1 LAKVL
6 VNGLSSSKV
15 DIRASSESLMEAC
28 VRTGS
33 ISVASIKKIVTRQKP
48 AVQRTLAPIIQKLS
62 VSSTLQTPGSNS
74 QPREDPIEPDVTAK
88 ETNME
93 RASKRNSQTRP
104 SLLPTNNRATSRQ
117 ESTAKILPRSP
128 HRGSANLN
136 PLVATGGAAGIQKS
150 KTALKSMTWPAYPEE
165 PSGDLILCSLKN
177 AWSPLIPPESAK
189 VLFPE
194 GGIKKQD
201 DAMAGTELLSRAIA
215 MDRAEE
221 GLAVMEQIG
230 LIWKWI
236 TFVLCCKDSTV
247 GTQALLQLTSDLV
260 DHLRSMKY
268 EISDSEAM
276 VFVPHLFDKASA
288 AKGRFKDTFLDL
300 IEQIKVEDLLATKLL
315 GPIICIGIIEGS
327 SHPKARLL
335 ACKECQFCVEKVG
348 LTGVGKRGVLVVAK
362 SLSEETLQENKNALL
377 ELMVALVMRMN
388 GDMQRFTRI
397 CGPSLSG
404 KARSLLEE
412 RLKKGGSSASAVV
425 KSRPS
430 VSGPSPLNSIRTS
443 KPTPSTLSK
452 NRSMQSP
459 KPSYGAQPSADV
471 DDEIKDEL
479 PALDLR
485 LGMRPT
491 SVSSATIVRSQT
503 AIPSLNS
510 EPKRDYLGTEDV
522 GKRSADD
529 FGNAIPSP
537 TEEERESLRSTLFTA
552 SSNDSESSLGAA
564 ASLRARLM
572 KIRERN
578 KGGPVP
584 SGENSPSRPDE
595 ADGEAVDSATTPQGY
610 ESQPST
616 FVDATASDL
625 RQGDAHLDSF
635 LTSIR
640 RLLSRDVPLSEEDS
654 EIIECTDVL
663 KSIHAAV
670 SQQPGLAVNMDVD
683 GVSCLRHEI
692 RDNANE
698 VVETLTR

>member
-1 LAKVL
+1 
-6 VNGLSSSKV
+6 
-15 DIRASSESLMEAC
+15 
-28 VRTGS
+28 
-33 ISVASIKKIVTRQKP
+33 
-48 AVQRTLAPIIQKLS
+48 
-62 VSSTLQTPGSNS
+62 
-74 QPREDPIEPDVTAK
+74 
-88 ETNME
+88 
-93 RASKRNSQTRP
+93 
-104 SLLPTNNRATSRQ
+104 
-117 ESTAKILPRSP
+117 
-128 HRGSANLN
+128 
-136 PLVATGGAAGIQKS
+136 
-150 KTALKSMTWPAYPEE
+150 MTWPVYPEE
-165 PSGDLILCSLKN
+165 PSGDLILGALKN
-177 AWSPLIPPESAK
+177 AWAPLIPLESAK

-201 DAMAGTELLSRAIA
+201 DAMAGIELLSRAIA

-221 GLAVMEQIG
+221 GLGIMEQIG

-268 EISDSEAM
+268 EISDSEVM
-276 VFVPHLFDKASA
+276 VFVPHLFEKASA
-288 AKGRFKDTFLDL
+288 AKGRFKDTFLAL
-300 IEQIKVEDLLATKLL
+300 IEQIKTEDFLVTKLL
-315 GPIICIGIIEGS
+315 GPIVCIGIIEGS
-327 SHPKARLL
+327 SYPKARLL
-335 ACKECQFCVEKVG
+335 ACKECQSCVEKVG

-362 SLSEETLQENKNALL
+362 SLSEETLQENKNALV
-377 ELMVALVMRMN
+377 ELMVALVLRMN

-404 KARSLLEE
+404 KARSLVEE
-412 RLKKGGSSASAVV
+412 RLKKGGGAASAVV

-430 VSGPSPLNSIRTS
+430 VSGSSTLPSSNFTRGTKS
-443 KPTPSTLSK
+443 TPSNLPTIRSK
-452 NRSMQSP
+452 QSP
-459 KPSYGAQPSADV
+459 KPSPTVRPSADV

-491 SVSSATIVRSQT
+491 PISSAAVARSQT
-503 AIPSLNS
+503 ANPSLSS
-510 EPKRDYLGTEDV
+510 EPKLDFLGSDDV

-552 SSNDSESSLGAA
+552 SSNDSEGSLGAA

-584 SGENSPSRPDE
+584 SGENSPSRSDPAE
-595 ADGEAVDSATTPQGY
+595 GSLVDSPAISEGH
-610 ESQPST
+610 ESRPST
-616 FVDATASDL
+616 F
-625 RQGDAHLDSF
+625 GDTTPSGPHPGVARLDSF
-635 LTSIR
+635 LDAIR
-640 RLLSRDVPLSEEDS
+640 RLLAREVPLLEEDI

-683 GVSCLRHEI
+683 GVSRLRIEI
-692 RDNANE
+692 KDNANE
-698 VVETLTR
+698 VVETLTRYVTIINLFLQDLNTNLIVLLPRLISFGFDCHDQDCNGGMSIPLLSVNLASLMAIFRSEDVAKSIRVEHLTVLIKEAGKALLDPRLGSASPTNALDESTSTQMVRAINKVRADLPNDAINDEGQFLIH